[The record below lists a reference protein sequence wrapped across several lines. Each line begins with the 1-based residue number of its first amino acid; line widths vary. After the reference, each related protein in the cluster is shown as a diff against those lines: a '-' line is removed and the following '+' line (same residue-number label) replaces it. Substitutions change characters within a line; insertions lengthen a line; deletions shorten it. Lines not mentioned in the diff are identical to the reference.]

1 MEPKNSLEALDNL
14 VHCKSETKCKEC
26 KHKNVCTLERDY
38 NIVKSDLEMLDNENK
53 VLKFENKILTEG
65 LQDLDQDIQ
74 DVIADYQD
82 AARKMFKYMNIIA
95 ILNRIDWQLGDDFTC
110 GYAEY
115 CNRYGDE
122 DLAEEEYNLIME
134 GFAECTR

>member
-38 NIVKSDLEMLDNENK
+38 NIVK
-53 VLKFENKILTEG
+53 
-65 LQDLDQDIQ
+65 QDLIQQEQDIQ

-82 AARKMFKYMNIIA
+82 AARKMFKYMKVIEILKRKAVNIHE
-95 ILNRIDWQLGDDFTC
+95 LLMCETLEKFNSYYTEPSQLTQQ
-110 GYAEY
+110 EY
-115 CNRYGDE
+115 E
-122 DLAEEEYNLIME
+122 LIME
-134 GFAECTR
+134 VFAECTR